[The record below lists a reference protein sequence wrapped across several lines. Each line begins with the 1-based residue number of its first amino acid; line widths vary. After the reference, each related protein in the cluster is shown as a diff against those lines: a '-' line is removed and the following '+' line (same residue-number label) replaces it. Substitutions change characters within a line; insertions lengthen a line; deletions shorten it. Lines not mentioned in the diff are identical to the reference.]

1 MGHDVRTVGF
11 GEPATDPHRATKS
24 HSVKDSKGKRVDDE
38 ERRYVYKN
46 RRAEMY
52 GILARLVKNGFGILP
67 DYDELI
73 RQLKVL
79 PKLVDGEGRMYLP
92 PKDKPSE
99 GYRGKTIKQMLGGS
113 PDEADSLVLAVYGM
127 VRRPEVKTA
136 GVL

>member
-1 MGHDVRTVGF
+1 M
-11 GEPATDPHRATKS
+11 
-24 HSVKDSKGKRVDDE
+24 
-38 ERRYVYKN
+38 YKN

-52 GILARLVKNGFGILP
+52 GILARLVKNGFGIPP

-79 PKLVDGEGRMYLP
+79 PKLFDGEGRMYLP